1 MKVVV
6 PALHWFPDVPG
17 GAAQLARG
25 HARWMAAR
33 GHDVWVVAQAAT
45 PDVPERE
52 DADGVHVLRYRLR
65 PFGAFDPR
73 RGRMHQDAA
82 RDILLRHVGR
92 SADAVHGH
100 ALLPHVAALELYG
113 DRAVTSYSL
122 HSPVRHEF
130 RASGRGRGTVERFR
144 LGLSGAL
151 LHRIEAGV
159 FEDSRYLTAESEFT
173 RRLVRESHGAAVA
186 DRMRVVPGW
195 VDSRF
200 RPAADRRALLLR
212 LGLPADR
219 PVLFTLRRLVPRMG
233 VDLLLG
239 ACARLVRKG
248 RAFHLVVAGEGPLR
262 ESLEAQARAEGLGEA
277 VTFPGRL
284 PVATLP
290 EWYAAADAFVLP
302 TAELECFG
310 LIALEAMAS
319 GRTCLATPAGAIPE
333 VVGRF
338 EPAWLARDVSLGALE
353 ELLDAYF
360 DGVLPSR
367 DPAALHE
374 AVVAEYGEESVLPR
388 LERATLGDS

>member
-33 GHDVWVVAQAAT
+33 DHDVWVVTQAAAAGA
-45 PDVPERE
+45 PERE
-52 DADGVHVLRYRLR
+52 DVDGVHVLRYQLR

-73 RGRMHQDAA
+73 RGRAHQEAA
-82 RDILLRHVGR
+82 RDVLLRHVGPH
-92 SADAVHGH
+92 ADAVHGH
-100 ALLPHVAALELYG
+100 ALLPAAGALELYG
-113 DRAVTSYSL
+113 DRAITSYSL

-130 RASGRGRGTVERFR
+130 RASGRGRGAVERFR

-151 LHRIEAGV
+151 LHRIEARV
-159 FEDSRYLTAESEFT
+159 FEGSGHLTAESEFT
-173 RRLVRESHGAAVA
+173 RRLVRVSHGSEPA

-195 VDSRF
+195 VDARF
-200 RPAADRRALLLR
+200 HPAADRRGLLRR
-212 LGLPADR
+212 LGLPDDR

-233 VDLLLG
+233 LDLLVK
-239 ACARLVRKG
+239 ACAQLARKG

-262 ESLEAQARAEGLGEA
+262 EALEAQAHAERLGS
-277 VTFPGRL
+277 VTFTGRL
-284 PVATLP
+284 PADDLP
-290 EWYAAADAFVLP
+290 AWYAAADAFVLP

-319 GRTCLATPAGAIPE
+319 GRPCLATPAGAISE

-338 EPAWLARDVSLGALE
+338 EPRWLARDVSVKALG
-353 ELLDAYF
+353 ELLDAF
-360 DGVLPSR
+360 LCGALPVR
-367 DPAALHE
+367 DPEELH
-374 AVVAEYGEESVLPR
+374 ASVRAEYAEENVLPR
-388 LERATLGDS
+388 LVHATLGDE

>member
-25 HARWMAAR
+25 HARWLAAR
-33 GHDVWVVAQAAT
+33 GHDVWVVTQAAT
-45 PDVPERE
+45 IDAPERE

-73 RGRMHQDAA
+73 RGRAHQAA
-82 RDILLRHVGR
+82 TKDILLRHVGPGV
-92 SADAVHGH
+92 DAVHGH
-100 ALLPHVAALELYG
+100 ALLPHAGALELYG
-113 DRAVTSYSL
+113 GRAVTSYSL

-130 RASGRGRGTVERFR
+130 RASGRGRGAVARFR

-151 LHRIEAGV
+151 LHRIEASVLEG
-159 FEDSRYLTAESEFT
+159 SRHLTAESEFT
-173 RRLVRESHGAAVA
+173 RRLVRESHGSANA

-219 PVLFTLRRLVPRMG
+219 PVFFTLRRLVPRMG

-239 ACARLVRKG
+239 ACARLARKG
-248 RAFHLVVAGEGPLR
+248 RAFHLVVAGEGPLKAQ
-262 ESLEAQARAEGLGEA
+262 LEAQAQAEGLGAA
-277 VTFPGRL
+277 VAFPGRL
-284 PVATLP
+284 SSAALP
-290 EWYAAADAFVLP
+290 DWYAAADAFVLP

-319 GRTCLATPAGAIPE
+319 GRPCLATPAGAIPE

-338 EPAWLARDVSLGALE
+338 EPAWLARDVSVEALE
-353 ELLDAYF
+353 ELLEEF
-360 DGVLPSR
+360 LRGILPMR

-374 AVVAEYGEESVLPR
+374 AVIAEYGEESVLPR
-388 LERATLGDS
+388 LERATRGDS